1 MPIKINNELDIL
13 VLIKKLWSARKVLYI
28 GLSIGVIIGLFLAF
42 ASPKQ
47 YKVITTM
54 LPQSED
60 GGGMGS
66 ISSLAAIAG
75 FDIDLS
81 DNGSEISPAIY
92 PQIFESEP
100 FLLSLMYSNFT
111 FDKVNRPVSLYE
123 YITKIQKPTFGQK
136 LQLYT
141 VGFPSLLKNLLKG
154 NKANTSIKQNNTT
167 GITRLTEK
175 ESEIA
180 NMLKM
185 NVTLSINKKEGYLTL
200 TSISDNASLAA
211 QLAKRAQELLQE
223 TITKQ
228 KTKRAV
234 DQLEFFENRYN
245 EKKKEYESA
254 LKRLANYK
262 DQNQFVTSAVGSS
275 IQDKLQNDFNLTFSV
290 YSELAKQLENARIKV
305 KRVTPVYLI
314 LKPVVEPLE
323 PFAPKKTVIMIV
335 SLLFGFLTSC
345 GYILFKEYLK
355 ILGVKK
361 NSTTE

>member
-13 VLIKKLWSARKVLYI
+13 VLIKKRWSERKVLYI
-28 GLSIGVIIGLFLAF
+28 GLSIGAIIGLFLAF

-154 NKANTSIKQNNTT
+154 NKAKTSIKQNNTT

-234 DQLEFFENRYN
+234 DQ
-245 EKKKEYESA
+245 
-254 LKRLANYK
+254 
-262 DQNQFVTSAVGSS
+262 
-275 IQDKLQNDFNLTFSV
+275 
-290 YSELAKQLENARIKV
+290 
-305 KRVTPVYLI
+305 
-314 LKPVVEPLE
+314 
-323 PFAPKKTVIMIV
+323 
-335 SLLFGFLTSC
+335 
-345 GYILFKEYLK
+345 
-355 ILGVKK
+355 
-361 NSTTE
+361 